1 MGDQNHV
8 KGHSQVPAHV
18 TVASV
23 LIIPTLVAIVNLI
36 MVMADLQLLQL
47 KFSAT
52 QSVVSTSGLAAGVAV
67 LVSISAGYSFLAA
80 SLVSYVAPVCAGSG
94 IPEVLGFL
102 NGNEVPGIFTVSSF
116 LVRTS
121 AIVLVQTAGF
131 PVGREGPMVAI
142 GGSVGFG
149 VAWLLLRRAEMRV
162 DEVITGP
169 KRNEDQGEGSMGLAT
184 TTLVVNEEL
193 FQHVKRVGCALGGA
207 AGIATAFNAP
217 IGGILYMFE
226 ELAVSSLPPD
236 LAKFMCTVIASLA
249 MKALLHVTQMDVHS
263 LVIYE
268 EDVRNS
274 DGGWDWVDMP
284 PVALMA
290 ALLGCLGAL
299 FSKLLLSSW
308 SFRRKMVARVY
319 KQQRWAKVLD
329 CVFYCIIC
337 ALIWGFVPAL
347 FECQPI
353 PEASSAGH
361 ADTGHRQLS
370 GESHLNYV
378 QHFCPEGH
386 YSELASYFLSGAEGF
401 VKHLYSLG
409 DVQRSGPLAVAML
422 LYFSLACGMPGT
434 PVPMGT
440 FVPSMVI
447 GALAGRWCGENLN
460 ACMDRFG
467 GPKVA
472 APGFYAIV
480 GSGAVLAGLTHMT
493 VGIVA
498 LLAEAVGD
506 FGLVAPLMLSVFVAQ
521 TASKLISNLGY
532 DEHLIIMKGIPFLD
546 PEIPHELS
554 ASGLKAADI
563 IVELP
568 CEALLPS
575 KATLRAIKRA
585 LRHKKIKY
593 FPIIDEGSIC
603 IGLTTRGRLKAVVS
617 AVSSH
622 QAFDRLT
629 QRRPSFSSTTS
640 TNSDVSGY
648 TSSDGDGSVEPRQQS
663 SGHLVGAHAEAKVME
678 LIRVVFAN
686 PMQQP
691 EEADECEGDTEALL
705 PLEKI
710 MDSAPH
716 ALQEDM
722 PVSRFYNVFNKTH
735 ANVAVVVSK
744 RGRFRGILTRQDIVE
759 AHARLQAEKRHDA
772 HPATVPASRWQIS
785 RGSSDAHKSTD
796 HVGNT
801 VSDTRAVNPD
811 ADDQVAT
818 AVLANMSPEEMQVE
832 LKAAWARARSNEL
845 AQDKLQNR
853 LGKSQQ
859 KVRDLELQIY
869 GSSRPHSLEDEHPS
883 SVFRVKRVEGD
894 GSGGNVEVRC
904 I

>member
-1 MGDQNHV
+1 MGRSNH
-8 KGHSQVPAHV
+8 KHGTANPQVPAYV
-18 TVASV
+18 TVAAML
-23 LIIPTLVAIVNLI
+23 LIPILVAIVNLA
-36 MVMADLQLLQL
+36 MVASDLQLLQW
-47 KFSAT
+47 KFATT
-52 QSVVSTSGLAAGVAV
+52 QSVISTAGFAPGTAV
-67 LVSISAGYSFLAA
+67 LVAFSAGYAFLAA
-80 SLVSYVAPVCAGSG
+80 SLVSYVAPNCAGSG

-102 NGNEVPGIFTVSSF
+102 NGNNLEGFFTLPSF

-149 VAWLLLRRAEMRV
+149 VAWLLLRRTELKV
-162 DEVITGP
+162 DQVIADP
-169 KRNEDQGEGSMGLAT
+169 ESAQDQVAGSMGLST
-184 TTLVVNEEL
+184 STLVVNEEL
-193 FQHVKRVGCALGGA
+193 FAHVKRVCCALGGA
-207 AGIATAFNAP
+207 AGITTAFNAP

-249 MKALLHVTQMDVHS
+249 MKALLHVSHMDVHS
-263 LVIYE
+263 LVIFSA
-268 EDVRNS
+268 DVRNS
-274 DGGWDWVDMP
+274 DGGWDWIDMP
-284 PVALMA
+284 FIALMA
-290 ALLGCLGAL
+290 SLLGCLGAL

-308 SFRRKMVARVY
+308 SCRRKMATKLY

-329 CVFYCIIC
+329 CVFYCMLC
-337 ALIWGFVPAL
+337 TVIWSVGPAI

-353 PEASSAGH
+353 PEADRTGH
-361 ADTGHRQLS
+361 ADSGHRQLAG

-378 QHFCPEGH
+378 QHFCPENH

-409 DVQRSGPLAVAML
+409 DSQRSGPLAVAMV

-447 GALAGRWCGENLN
+447 GALAGRLCGENLS
-460 ACMDRFG
+460 AWMDHVG
-467 GPKVA
+467 GPNVA
-472 APGFYAIV
+472 APGFYAIM

-506 FGLVAPLMLSVFVAQ
+506 FGLVAPLMLSVFLGQA
-521 TASKLISNLGY
+521 ASKLISTHGY

-546 PEIPHELS
+546 PEIPHKLIAES
-554 ASGLKAADI
+554 LKAADI

-568 CEALLPS
+568 NEALLTP
-575 KATLRAIKRA
+575 KATLKAIKRA
-585 LRHKKIKY
+585 LRHRKIKY

-603 IGLTTRGRLKAVVS
+603 IGLTTRGRLKAVLE

-622 QAFDRLT
+622 PPMDRLS
-629 QRRPSFSSTTS
+629 RRPSVTSISSNHSEMSVASSISALSRQS
-640 TNSDVSGY
+640 T
-648 TSSDGDGSVEPRQQS
+648 
-663 SGHLVGAHAEAKVME
+663 SGHLNDTHSEKKLKDV
-678 LIRVVFAN
+678 IRAFFAN
-686 PMQQP
+686 AKQQP
-691 EEADECEGDTEALL
+691 EEAGECEGDSEDLL

-722 PVSRFYNVFNKTH
+722 PVARFYNIFNKTH

-744 RGRFRGILTRQDIVE
+744 RGRFRGILTRQDLVE
-759 AHARLQAEKRHDA
+759 ANARLHAETQNDSQHLSL
-772 HPATVPASRWQIS
+772 ATMSRQIS
-785 RGSSDAHKSTD
+785 RGSSGTSQSTE
-796 HVGNT
+796 HGGNT
-801 VSDTRAVNPD
+801 HDRPSDGQVVGDATVLHPD

-818 AVLANMSPEEMQVE
+818 AVLANMSPEEMQAE
-832 LKAAWARARSNEL
+832 LKAAWARTRRDEL
-845 AQDKLQNR
+845 SQDKLHDK
-853 LGKSQQ
+853 LLKSER
-859 KVRDLELQIY
+859 KIRDLELHQW
-869 GSSRPHSLEDEHPS
+869 GLPNLETAPV
-883 SVFRVKRVEGD
+883 SVPD
-894 GSGGNVEVRC
+894 QSGMIE